1 MNIMNETKDL
11 EKINKKL
18 TEEYYEIT
26 QDILENPEY
35 QRRLEYHHHENRSVY
50 THCLIVS
57 YYSYKVA
64 KFLRLDYR
72 SAAIAGLLHDF
83 YYEDWQMNPKHGLK
97 NMHGFVHAKQAL
109 NNSQIYFKEKMND
122 KINDSIVKHMFPL
135 TFFPP
140 KYIEGWIITIVD
152 KIVSLEVL
160 KQSKQL
166 YKYVGLAL
174 IFKTFKIK

>member
-1 MNIMNETKDL
+1 MNETKDL
-11 EKINKKL
+11 EKLNKKID
-18 TEEYYEIT
+18 EEYYEIVNS
-26 QDILENPEY
+26 ILENSEF

-57 YYSYKVA
+57 YYSYLVA
-64 KFLRLDYR
+64 KKMKLDYK

-83 YYEDWQMNPKHGLK
+83 YYEDWQKNPKHGIK
-97 NMHGFVHAKQAL
+97 NMHGFIHAKQSL
-109 NNSQIYFKEKMND
+109 ENSKIYFSTLLND

-135 TFFPP
+135 TIMPP
-140 KYIEGWIITIVD
+140 KYIEGWIITFVD

-160 KQSKQL
+160 KQPKQL

-174 IFKTFKIK
+174 IFKRIK